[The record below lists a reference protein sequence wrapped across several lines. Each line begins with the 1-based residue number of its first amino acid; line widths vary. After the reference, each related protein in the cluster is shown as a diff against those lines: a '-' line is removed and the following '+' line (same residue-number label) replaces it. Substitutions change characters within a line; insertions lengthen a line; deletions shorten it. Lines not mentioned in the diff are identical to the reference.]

1 MTGLTARGGL
11 FWFALHEA
19 RLTWRDVS
27 WMWTG
32 SRSRRAPFMFVFGLV
47 AVALLHGLA
56 AMTLSQMPNGAPDA
70 GALVIVGGV
79 LLMMFSL
86 MLSQAIESV
95 TRAYFGRSDLDLIL
109 SSPASAERLFAVRAG
124 VVGLQ
129 TATLSLVVAAPV
141 VNVAAWKGGA
151 GWLMAYPTLF
161 ALGFLAAGL
170 AAGATC
176 LMFRTVGARRTR
188 LVAQV
193 MAATV
198 GAGFVIA
205 LQAFAILGGQGL
217 SRMAIFSSAPVR
229 AVLPETDAFVMLP
242 ARAASGEAFA
252 LLATASISFAVFI
265 AIILLASRRFATDAV
280 VATTTGQDRTRRR
293 RFKGFRRSAHLR
305 SQLRR
310 KEWTLL
316 LRDPW
321 LVSQSLQ
328 QVLYML
334 PPALFLYSSFGA
346 DRSALFVVVPVVVMA
361 AGQLAGGLAW
371 LAISGEDAHELIV
384 TAPVRS
390 GEVLRAKVEAVA
402 VAVLI
407 ALAPLALGAA
417 LISLRGALWL
427 LAGGVLA
434 AASAT
439 LIQMWFRAQANRSF
453 FRRRQVSSRVAT
465 VCEAMVSINWAA
477 VACLAVA
484 GAPAI
489 LFALP
494 LAALAMTFGAAW
506 FLRPVQPL

>member
-1 MTGLTARGGL
+1 MALAARGGL
-11 FWFALHEA
+11 LWFAAHEA
-19 RLTWRDVS
+19 RLMWRDVS
-27 WMWTG
+27 WMWMG
-32 SRSRRAPFMFVFGLV
+32 GRGRRAPFVVMFGLV
-47 AVALLHGLA
+47 AVVLLHGLA
-56 AMTLSQMPNGAPDA
+56 ATTLAGMSPGAPNPA
-70 GALVIVGGV
+70 TLVIVGGALV
-79 LLMMFSL
+79 MMFSL

-95 TRAYFGRSDLDLIL
+95 TRAYFGRSDLDLVL
-109 SSPASAERLFAVRAG
+109 SSPASAPRIFAVRAG

-129 TATLSLVVAAPV
+129 TASLSLVVAAPV

-151 GWLMAYPTLF
+151 GWLVAYPTLF

-170 AAGATC
+170 AVGATY
-176 LMFRTVGARRTR
+176 LLFRTVGARRTR
-188 LVAQV
+188 FVAQV
-193 MAATV
+193 IAATV

-217 SRMAIFSSAPVR
+217 SRIALFTSPDTQTI
-229 AVLPETDAFVMLP
+229 LPKADAFVMMP
-242 ARAASGEAFA
+242 AHAVAGDPWA
-252 LLATASISFAVFI
+252 LVVTSCVSFATFA
-265 AIILLASRRFATDAV
+265 AIVLVASRRFATDAIA
-280 VATTTGQDRTRRR
+280 ATTTGQDRAKKRK
-293 RFKGFRRSAHLR
+293 FSGFRRSTHLR

-310 KEWTLL
+310 KEWALL

-334 PPALFLYSSFGA
+334 PPALFLYTSFGA

-371 LAISGEDAHELIV
+371 LAISGEDAHELIA
-384 TAPVRS
+384 TAPVRPV
-390 GEVLRAKVEAVA
+390 EVLRAKVEAVA
-402 VAVLI
+402 VAVLV

-417 LISLRGALWL
+417 FISLYGAVWL
-427 LAGGVLA
+427 LVGGALA

-484 GAPAI
+484 GAPTV
-489 LFALP
+489 LFTLP
-494 LAALAMTFGAAW
+494 FTALAVTFGAAW
-506 FLRPVQPL
+506 YLRPVHSA